1 MIKFPSGSFENAE
14 YTGLSE
20 DAVEVTMGNLPKFT
34 LTKNEQKDRWDLE
47 QDKTGKV
54 VKSWG
59 TKAEATKGGVLERAI
74 GGEGSVKIQKENGR
88 IQEERTFPRSE
99 DPRKSPG

>member
-1 MIKFPSGSFENAE
+1 MA
-14 YTGLSE
+14 
-20 DAVEVTMGNLPKFT
+20 NLPKYT

-47 QDKTGKV
+47 HDKTGKV

-59 TKAEATKGGVLERAI
+59 TKAEATAGGVLEKAI

-88 IQEERTFPRSE
+88 YQEERTFPRSE
-99 DPRKSPG
+99 DPRKSKG

>member
-1 MIKFPSGSFENAE
+1 
-14 YTGLSE
+14 
-20 DAVEVTMGNLPKFT
+20 MGNLPKFT
-34 LTKNEQKDRWDLE
+34 LTKNDQKDRWDLE

-54 VKSWG
+54 VKSWE
-59 TKAEATKGGVLERAI
+59 TKAEATKGGVLARAI

-88 IQEERTFPRSE
+88 IKEERTFPRSE